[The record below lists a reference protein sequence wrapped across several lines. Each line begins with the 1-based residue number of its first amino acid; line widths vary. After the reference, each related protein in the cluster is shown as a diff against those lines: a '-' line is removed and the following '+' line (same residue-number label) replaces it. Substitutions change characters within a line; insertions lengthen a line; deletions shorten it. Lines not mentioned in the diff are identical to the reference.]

1 VTDIAL
7 PLLKNTPF
15 APKKK
20 PQPPYQLSVMPP
32 AALPHASQRLPPCG
46 AMAAGRR
53 HAESGA
59 LLCRQRVLDWLL
71 RDMPAHEGDGQLQ
84 HKMDTLAKMW
94 GIGADC
100 SGESLSKNDVLQRC
114 SIGDVAAISKLK
126 SRPLQTFADSTSA
139 LGLRVVGVLSAL
151 LEQQVPVMRCSV
163 PPDLTRCNSC
173 HHRAKP
179 QCLPP
184 CSRASREMGSTLAAL
199 SAWACGTA
207 SAS

>member
-1 VTDIAL
+1 
-7 PLLKNTPF
+7 
-15 APKKK
+15 
-20 PQPPYQLSVMPP
+20 MP
-32 AALPHASQRLPPCG
+32 
-46 AMAAGRR
+46 
-53 HAESGA
+53 
-59 LLCRQRVLDWLL
+59 V
-71 RDMPAHEGDGQLQ
+71 HEGDGQLP

-126 SRPLQTFADSTSA
+126 SRPMQTFADSTSA

-151 LEQQVPVMRCSV
+151 LEQQVRFAEPVMRCNV

-184 CSRASREMGSTLAAL
+184 CSRASREMGSTPAAL